1 MLVTKNG
8 PIAHHDHIS
17 STTSVSNICCQKY
30 HMFNQNI
37 CCSEWL
43 TCEIVITKAKICPIT
58 QNGTMIIVGIE
69 RSWSISITQSDL
81 FMIYHVLRFMK
92 LITCQKNII
101 CSYIPMLW
109 KTISSEHPLVFG
121 DNPLETWSC
130 HLDEPSKGS
139 IDRSFAHWTT
149 HRTLTLR
156 FFSPISFGFFKGGF
170 RAVRG
175 VH

>member
-1 MLVTKNG
+1 MSVTQHLTQYLMVTILICMLMTKLFVVEFFHIGDGRYMICCISYAMLVTKNG

-17 STTSVSNICCQKY
+17 STTSVNNICCQKY
-30 HMFNQNI
+30 NMFNQNI

-101 CSYIPMLW
+101 CSYIPML
-109 KTISSEHPLVFG
+109 
-121 DNPLETWSC
+121 
-130 HLDEPSKGS
+130 
-139 IDRSFAHWTT
+139 
-149 HRTLTLR
+149 
-156 FFSPISFGFFKGGF
+156 
-170 RAVRG
+170 
-175 VH
+175 